1 MFFPIRFV
9 PSQMDIYMWM
19 LPMARSRIWITSSN
33 MYFCYRSPE
42 SQKPRQRVSNADR
55 KVFANPESFCDKFI
69 IGWRISGYFAIQNI
83 QIICK
88 VSGWTGKFPG
98 DLKSVGMNWKVS
110 IWCKKCPDN
119 LKNVSGYSKK
129 GLDDVEMY
137 LENLEGSGWSR
148 KCPLNSE
155 NCTDNLKRVRMIK
168 KYAWVIWI
176 SYKCTL
182 WSIFGPLLCLKFAN
196 TLFTRIC
203 REFEKWCNLRV

>member
-1 MFFPIRFV
+1 ML
-9 PSQMDIYMWM
+9 MW
-19 LPMARSRIWITSSN
+19 RSVKTSRTSSWPARLSECCLDTN
-33 MYFCYRSPE
+33 QHHHWTWTE

-88 VSGWTGKFPG
+88 V
-98 DLKSVGMNWKVS
+98 GMNWKFS

-129 GLDDVEMY
+129 SLDNVKMY

-168 KYAWVIWI
+168 KYAWVFWI

>member
-1 MFFPIRFV
+1 MKLISILYLRKILLKKESLQAEK
-9 PSQMDIYMWM
+9 SQ
-19 LPMARSRIWITSSN
+19 
-33 MYFCYRSPE
+33 PE
-42 SQKPRQRVSNADR
+42 SEKPRQRVSNADR
-55 KVFANPESFCDKFI
+55 KVFANPESFCNKLI
-69 IGWRISGYFAIQNI
+69 ICWRISGYFGKCPDTIQNI

-88 VSGWTGKFPG
+88 V
-98 DLKSVGMNWKVS
+98 GMNWKFS

-168 KYAWVIWI
+168 KYAWVFWI

-182 WSIFGPLLCLKFAN
+182 WSIFGPLLCLKFAT
-196 TLFTRIC
+196 TLFERSC

>member
-1 MFFPIRFV
+1 MILQ
-9 PSQMDIYMWM
+9 S
-19 LPMARSRIWITSSN
+19 
-33 MYFCYRSPE
+33 E
-42 SQKPRQRVSNADR
+42 SQKPRQRVSNADQ
-55 KVFANPESFCDKFI
+55 KVFVNPESFCNKLI
-69 IGWRISGYFAIQNI
+69 ICWRISGYFGKCPDTIQNI

-129 GLDDVEMY
+129 SLDTVKMY

-155 NCTDNLKRVRMIK
+155 NCTDNLKRVWMIK

-203 REFEKWCNLRV
+203 REFEKWCNLRALSGKFLRQQSCYPESFRFFWLCW